1 MTKNKEELQSKID
14 NLLENVTNSL
24 KNCKNDNHKKGLY
37 PFKIMK
43 QLLIQLSS
51 DVFLN
56 KEGVPSVK
64 VIDKN
69 KFEDVFNII
78 NTYVETHNI
87 DEIEGLLYSEHISK
101 DLGLKKC
108 HNTDINLFIYDVE
121 VHFETFCG
129 SFEFYTG
136 HSEYDKVIKNI
147 LKQGQKS
154 DVSKKYLKDIKYK
167 CSVRIPLFEPNNLR
181 TCTVQDYPF
190 YRVQDNTCTVI
201 NGFSGTIL
209 HQNYE
214 FIGELKNYFYKGVQV
229 FAEHVPYEYIM
240 PAKDIEDMSD

>member
-24 KNCKNDNHKKGLY
+24 KNCKNNNYKKGLY
-37 PFKIMK
+37 PFKIMR

-56 KEGVPSVK
+56 KKGVPSVK

-108 HNTDINLFIYDVE
+108 YNTDINLFIYDVE

-154 DVSKKYLKDIKYK
+154 DVSKKYLKDI
-167 CSVRIPLFEPNNLR
+167 
-181 TCTVQDYPF
+181 F
-190 YRVQDNTCTVI
+190 YRIQDNTCTVI
-201 NGFSGTIL
+201 NGFTYIHDGYVKANGAIL
-209 HQNYE
+209 YQNYE
-214 FIGELKNYFYKGVQV
+214 FIGELKNYCTN
-229 FAEHVPYEYIM
+229 IC
-240 PAKDIEDMSD
+240 

>member
-1 MTKNKEELQSKID
+1 MTKDKEELQSKID

-24 KNCKNDNHKKGLY
+24 KNCKNDNYKKGLY

-56 KEGVPSVK
+56 KKGVPSVK

-136 HSEYDKVIKNI
+136 YNEYDKVIKNI

-154 DVSKKYLKDIKYK
+154 DVSKKYLKDI
-167 CSVRIPLFEPNNLR
+167 F
-181 TCTVQDYPF
+181 
-190 YRVQDNTCTVI
+190 
-201 NGFSGTIL
+201 NGFPGTIL

-214 FIGELKNYFYKGVQV
+214 FNGELKNYFYKGVQV